1 LLSHSGI
8 AVALGKVKLELAW
21 ARIGCIMNAEL
32 FVTNLVRRPVDGQ
45 VITASG
51 RLIPQPPWVTSDSP
65 VSAAAYDQWLVE
77 QGMKE
82 AIETGESGI
91 LTRLMGVVAASVDA
105 QLRHLLSDFLFG
117 HSNPVFEA
125 RCGVDEPTEE

>member
-1 LLSHSGI
+1 
-8 AVALGKVKLELAW
+8 
-21 ARIGCIMNAEL
+21 MNAEY

-77 QGMKE
+77 QAVKE
-82 AIETGESGI
+82 AIETGENGI
-91 LTRLMGVVAASVDA
+91 LTRLMDVAAASVDSE
-105 QLRHLLSDFLFG
+105 LRHLLSDFLFG